1 MAFKVRIQQ
10 KVYFDVENAYN
21 YYASNSLATAEK
33 FYNEYNTSLELIKSN
48 PFFQIKYKEYRACK
62 LRSFPYSIYYEVD
75 ERDKL
80 ITCYALVQLSQ
91 NQDKY
96 PT

>member
-1 MAFKVRIQQ
+1 MAFKVRIQP

-21 YYASNSLATAEK
+21 YYASKSLVTAEK
-33 FYNEYNTSLELIKSN
+33 FYDEYNAYLELIKSN
-48 PFFQIKYKEYRACK
+48 PFFQIKYNEYRACK
-62 LRSFPYSIYYEVD
+62 LRSFPYSIYYDVD
-75 ERDKL
+75 ENAEL
-80 ITCYALVQLSQ
+80 LTCYALVHLSQ